1 MPLNWHRLL
10 ISCVGIPRLG
20 KAPDRPIQGE
30 QDRAAILASLR
41 CVDYVVLFDEPTPLE
56 LIRAVQPD
64 VLVKGGDWKPE
75 NVVGADVVTARGGR
89 VVIADF
95 VAGHSTTGVVEK
107 IRASMAA
114 EAAAE
119 ALAAPSTAGRG
130 A

>member
-1 MPLNWHRLL
+1 MVSYDTIIKNGRWFD
-10 ISCVGIPRLG
+10 GTG
-20 KAPDRPIQGE
+20 APSAVRNIG
-30 QDRAAILASLR
+30 
-41 CVDYVVLFDEPTPLE
+41 
-56 LIRAVQPD
+56 IRAGHVVAVDTD

-107 IRASMAA
+107 IRASMAS
-114 EAAAE
+114 EAAS
-119 ALAAPSTAGRG
+119 PGGAGRG